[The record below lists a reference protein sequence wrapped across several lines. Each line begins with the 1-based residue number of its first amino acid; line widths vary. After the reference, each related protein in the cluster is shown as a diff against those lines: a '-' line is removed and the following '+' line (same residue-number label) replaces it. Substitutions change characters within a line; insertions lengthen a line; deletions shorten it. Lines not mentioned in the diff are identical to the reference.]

1 MRSLRTLLFLIA
13 VAGLSLL
20 ATALVLRLP
29 GAAALLSNADALYLP
44 ALFDDLRGGLGAL
57 AGWHLTPGPYA
68 FPDMLVYGLADLL
81 ASGFRQA
88 IGLNAAL
95 QLGLFLLLGA
105 AVHRVAGGRAP
116 GLAVGAL
123 AVILAALF
131 AFGLGV
137 AGPYALNWLVYPVL
151 TTFHFGAIL
160 VAAAA
165 LALLL
170 RRIDRPG
177 PWPLLG
183 LAVLIPAG
191 VLSDSFVLPYAA
203 APALALVLAMLPDP
217 RARRAAA
224 AGVVVGGAALA
235 AFLLQDVVN
244 PLNAVY
250 RRQLDVGIGYGL
262 SRLGGVLWPDAG
274 AERAVNL
281 GLIAFALLP
290 VARAAVVLAQMA
302 TGQRQLPDAAD
313 RIAIFVAASS
323 LATLAAVVLF
333 GIFRDA
339 SFLRYF
345 QPWLFLTAIWLGHL
359 AATRLRR
366 PAWPVGAALA
376 LMLAA
381 GAVAWARPARLAL
394 AIEVS
399 PALACFDGPDA
410 GLAGYWLAK
419 PLVLQSGGRVQ
430 VAQVARNG
438 APYHWIVNEDWARRD
453 RAGGSGAPAFSF
465 ILMDGLNARAVIARY
480 GTPDRVDHCAGIPLW
495 RYDDPD
501 RLRRP
506 LARAVPV
513 TLPD

>member
-57 AGWHLTPGPYA
+57 AGWHLTPGPYV

-95 QLGLFLLLGA
+95 QLGLFLLLGV

-123 AVILAALF
+123 AAILAALF
-131 AFGLGV
+131 AFGIGV

-170 RRIDRPG
+170 RQIDRPG

-183 LAVLIPAG
+183 LAVLILAG

-224 AGVVVGGAALA
+224 AAVVVVGGAALA

-281 GLIAFALLP
+281 GLIAFTLLP
-290 VARAAVVLAQMA
+290 VARAAVVLARMA
-302 TGQRQLPDAAD
+302 TGQRQPPDAAD

-333 GIFRDA
+333 GIFRDP

-345 QPWLFLTAIWLGHL
+345 QPWLFLTALWLAHL

-366 PAWPVGAALA
+366 LAWPAGAALA
-376 LMLAA
+376 LVLAA
-381 GAVAWARPARLAL
+381 GAAAWVRPAQLSR
-394 AIEVS
+394 AIE
-399 PALACFDGPDA
+399 PPPTLACFDRPAA

-438 APYHWIVNEDWARRD
+438 APYHWIINEDWARRD
-453 RAGGSGAPAFSF
+453 RSGRGAPTFSF

-480 GTPDRVDHCAGIPLW
+480 GMPDRVDHCAGIPLW